1 MSTPVFMV
9 LKITFRGGED
19 LKHGKRP
26 TRAQKIRLKEV
37 GLNWE
42 NWLVVGA
49 TKEGLDVV
57 HKHSGKTRNI
67 PVTLGKK
74 TTAAKS

>member
-1 MSTPVFMV
+1 M
-9 LKITFRGGED
+9 
-19 LKHGKRP
+19 KHGKRP

-67 PVTLGKK
+67 PASVGKK
-74 TTAAKS
+74 SDSSRRCK

>member
-1 MSTPVFMV
+1 M
-9 LKITFRGGED
+9 R
-19 LKHGKRP
+19 HGKRP

-42 NWLVVGA
+42 NWLVVSV

-57 HKHSGKTRNI
+57 HKHSGKMRSI
-67 PVTLGKK
+67 PATIGKRM
-74 TTAAKS
+74 TAAKS